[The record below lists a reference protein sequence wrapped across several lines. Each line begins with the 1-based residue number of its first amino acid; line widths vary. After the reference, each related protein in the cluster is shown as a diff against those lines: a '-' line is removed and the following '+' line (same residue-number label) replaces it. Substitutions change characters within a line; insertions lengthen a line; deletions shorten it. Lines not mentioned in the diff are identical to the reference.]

1 MNGIIENFLIVGAQ
15 ATILIVV
22 AIIFRRILKKSS
34 KVFVYGMWLLILLRL
49 CIPITTDSRLGL
61 IDRQK
66 EVPVAE
72 SADMGVNENAY
83 WQDRY
88 EGINWDNLTAGTAQ
102 KEPVSLNAQLEALE
116 QSEQKE
122 PVKEVKP
129 VIELTKEDVVIAVW
143 ILGMVVLI
151 TASVV
156 QLVRLTRKTA
166 FAINTEDNVW
176 ETDSISTA
184 FVMGFAR
191 TRIYLPTGLSI
202 KEREYILS
210 HEKTHIKH
218 KDHIVRI
225 LMLLVNIVYWWNPFV
240 WLAIWLMKKDMEML
254 CDEAVV
260 RGLEHAE
267 VKEYLNVL
275 LSNSARNSGI
285 IPVMSFGENNTEMR
299 IKHIVNLKKSG
310 AYALVVIISF
320 GLISLVGCTTIAKHQ
335 PVQEDTKETTT
346 ENSTTEAT
354 TEDEPTTEAI
364 TEDITEEETI
374 TEATTEEAV
383 TEEPSTKEPTTE
395 IQVSVDELNLMQLA
409 VMGKTD
415 VYDTADGKMKKVME
429 LPNYYE
435 NASFR
440 YCDLDGDGVKEV
452 VLDFIELSI
461 LHEKDGVIY
470 RYGDTH
476 RLMAPLYEDGTMNGS
491 SGASYNQLIRIKEF
505 TETEKIE
512 EVIYSAIDGKF
523 YKEYE
528 YEGEQIELTE
538 EELAAIREQYKE
550 VPLYGHQ
557 LTLDN
562 VVTILADR

>member
-1 MNGIIENFLIVGAQ
+1 MNVIIENFLIVGAQ
-15 ATILIVV
+15 ATILIVL
-22 AIIFRRILKKSS
+22 AIVFRRALKKNS
-34 KVFVYGMWLLILLRL
+34 KVFVYSMWLLILLRL
-49 CIPITTDSRLGL
+49 CIPVTTGSRLGL

-66 EVPVAE
+66 EVPVVE
-72 SADMGVNENAY
+72 SMDMYEDAY
-83 WQDRY
+83 WQERY
-88 EGINWDNLTAGTAQ
+88 ESNNLGNLTTGTT
-102 KEPVSLNAQLEALE
+102 N
-116 QSEQKE
+116 KE
-122 PVKEVKP
+122 PVKLYEQLKVWEKLQQNEASQTDESKFE
-129 VIELTKEDVVIAVW
+129 ITKEEALIAGW
-143 ILGMVVLI
+143 IFGMLALLTITIFKLI
-151 TASVV
+151 K
-156 QLVRLTRKTA
+156 QYRKIA
-166 FAINTEDNVW
+166 FAINVEENVW
-176 ETDSISTA
+176 ETDNIDTA
-184 FVMGFAR
+184 FVMGFFKA
-191 TRIYLPTGLSI
+191 RIYLPTGLPL

-218 KDHIVRI
+218 KDHIVRV

-240 WLAIWLMKKDMEML
+240 WLAVWLMKKDMEML

-260 RGLEHAE
+260 RELDENE
-267 VKEYLNVL
+267 RKRYLSVL
-275 LSNSARNSGI
+275 LNNSARNSGI
-285 IPVMSFGENNTEMR
+285 IPVMSFGESNTKMR
-299 IKHIVNLKKSG
+299 IEHIINLKKSG
-310 AYALVVIISF
+310 AYALAVIICF

-364 TEDITEEETI
+364 TEDTTEEETI
-374 TEATTEEAV
+374 NEATTEEAV
-383 TEEPSTKEPTTE
+383 TEEATTEEPTTE